1 MRFAIAVCLYSNTDG
16 IHTNR
21 NNAVN
26 RWEQLNANGVYMN
39 GSNSNARE
47 KTGRIGREAEI
58 RNRS

>member
-1 MRFAIAVCLYSNTDG
+1 MRFAIAACRYSNTDG
-16 IHTNR
+16 LHTNR
-21 NNAVN
+21 KDAVN
-26 RWEQLNANGVYMN
+26 RWEQLNANRIYMN